1 MDKRFKAFTLV
12 EMLIVM
18 GIIII
23 LMAVGI
29 TAGRYAI
36 NRANDVAHQNAV
48 DNIYTAVQAYY
59 SDNREFP
66 AITDFDAALD
76 NTAETPPD
84 YSITEYMDEGA
95 FDGGTETTYYY
106 VTDSLQQEV
115 LICVSLFGA
124 YNSTRDGDFY
134 CNGNGFGS
142 TTLFGGTSV
151 ISEKVIERTS
161 TTEQTPLGYTFN
173 VIQNWNAGSVDG
185 WGEVVTGAV

>member
-48 DNIYTAVQAYY
+48 DNMYTAVQAYY
-59 SDNREFP
+59 ADHRSYP
-66 AITDFDAALD
+66 AIENFSTALTDD
-76 NTAETPPD
+76 TVE
-84 YSITEYMDEGA
+84 YYIGEYMDDGA
-95 FDGGTETTYYY
+95 FDGGTAATYYY
-106 VTDSLQQEV
+106 ATDTLQQEV
-115 LICVSLFGA
+115 LVCVSLFGQ
-124 YNSTRDGDFY
+124 YDSGIDGDFY

-142 TTLFGGTSV
+142 ENLLNGSITDKIVPRIQEGTTTLDQSPMG
-151 ISEKVIERTS
+151 EA
-161 TTEQTPLGYTFN
+161 FN
-173 VIQNWNAGSVDG
+173 TQQNWLDDST
-185 WGEVVTGAV
+185 WGAVVTAS

>member
-1 MDKRFKAFTLV
+1 MKKRFKAFTLV

-48 DNIYTAVQAYY
+48 DNIYTAVTAYY
-59 SDNREFP
+59 STNREFP
-66 AITDFDAALD
+66 AIVNFDTALD
-76 NTAETPPD
+76 ASQDPLPA
-84 YSITEYMDEGA
+84 YSISEYMDEGA
-95 FDGGTETTYYY
+95 FDGGTESTYYY
-106 VTDSLQQEV
+106 VTDDLQQEV
-115 LICVSLFGA
+115 LVCVSLFGT
-124 YNSTRDGDFY
+124 YDSGREGNFY

-142 TTLFGGTSV
+142 STLFGGTSV

-161 TTEQTPLGYTFN
+161 TTEQTPSGYTFN
-173 VIQNWNAGSVDG
+173 VIQNWNAGGVDG
-185 WGEVVTGAV
+185 WGPVVTGGV